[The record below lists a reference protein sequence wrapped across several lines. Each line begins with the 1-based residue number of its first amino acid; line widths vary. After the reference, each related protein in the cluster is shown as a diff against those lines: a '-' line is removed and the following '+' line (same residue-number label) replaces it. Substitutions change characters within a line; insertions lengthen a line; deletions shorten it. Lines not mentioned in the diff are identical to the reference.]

1 VSRSELFADVH
12 AVLFDLDGVLTPT
25 AAIHRIAWSRLFTDY
40 FARAGVAPYEEADYF
55 AHIDGKPRYDG
66 VRDVLASRGLVL
78 PEGEPTDAPEAE
90 TVCGLGNR
98 KNAQFNRILAEE
110 GVAPYPG
117 SIAFLDAVAAAGI
130 PSAVV
135 SSSANATDVLRAAGL
150 ADRFEAVVDGLV
162 AREHALA
169 GKPSPATYAYAAEL
183 LGAGNAQSV
192 VVEDATSGVAA
203 GRAGGFVVVGV
214 DRGTGR
220 EALEREGAD
229 IVVDDL
235 AELIPDWP
243 SSAPSSRA
251 QS

>member
-1 VSRSELFADVH
+1 VSRSELFADVR

-25 AAIHRIAWSRLFTDY
+25 AEIHRIAWSRLFTEY
-40 FARAGVAPYEEADYF
+40 FARAGVAPYQEADYF

-66 VRDVLASRGLVL
+66 VRDVLASRGLTI
-78 PEGEPTDAPEAE
+78 PEGDPSDGPGAE

-98 KNAQFNRILAEE
+98 KNAEFNSILAEE

-117 SIAFLDAVAAAGI
+117 SVAFLDAVAAAGI
-130 PSAVV
+130 PAAVV
-135 SSSANATDVLRAAGL
+135 SSSANAVDVLRAAGL
-150 ADRFEAVVDGLV
+150 LGRFQAIVDGVV
-162 AREHALA
+162 AREHGLE

-183 LGAGNAQSV
+183 LGASNAQSV
-192 VVEDATSGVAA
+192 VVEDAISGVAA

-220 EALEREGAD
+220 DALEREGAD

-235 AELIPDWP
+235 AELV
-243 SSAPSSRA
+243 SALPSRA
-251 QS
+251 DS